1 MLKGRFLWM
10 AMISHSMGIWVA
22 PNGCA
27 CVSYVEL
34 HFICPWNLLESHSK
48 ALWPMCFLF
57 LTCDNYVVLICIVH
71 EWLWLIIHVYSK
83 YIIYQS
89 SLSVNMWN
97 LNSCANTI
105 FLHPLVFPGA
115 PKEQID
121 THTHT
126 HPSLSARSGVLSKVF
141 HLHEDLPH
149 FRLRR
154 DGSAPTHLRREVW
167 SGVNRVVGKRGMV
180 LFSGFKGIST
190 SPVECLGK

>member
-71 EWLWLIIHVYSK
+71 EWLWLIIHVYAK

-126 HPSLSARSGVLSKVF
+126 SIPFSQVRGPFESISSPRRSSA
-141 HLHEDLPH
+141 LPTAA
-149 FRLRR
+149 RRIRPDAPPTGGLVRCKPGGWKKR
-154 DGSAPTHLRREVW
+154 DGIVQWFQRYIYQS
-167 SGVNRVVGKRGMV
+167 RGM
-180 LFSGFKGIST
+180 SG
-190 SPVECLGK
+190 

>member
-71 EWLWLIIHVYSK
+71 EWLWLIIHVYAK

-126 HPSLSARSGVLSKVF
+126 HIHPFQPGPGS
-141 HLHEDLPH
+141 
-149 FRLRR
+149 FR
-154 DGSAPTHLRREVW
+154 
-167 SGVNRVVGKRGMV
+167 KY
-180 LFSGFKGIST
+180 FIST
-190 SPVECLGK
+190 KIFRTSDCGETDPPRRTSDGRFGPV